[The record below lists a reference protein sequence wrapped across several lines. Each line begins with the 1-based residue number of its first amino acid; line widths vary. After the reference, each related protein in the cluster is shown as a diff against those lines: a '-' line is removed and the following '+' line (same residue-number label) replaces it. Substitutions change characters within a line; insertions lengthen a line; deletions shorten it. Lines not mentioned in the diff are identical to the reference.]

1 MLGAV
6 RLPVPSTVALAD
18 GVKLLSTL
26 PGTDALEFIAYT
38 RNAALKTDIKP
49 LPV

>member
-18 GVKLLSTL
+18 GVKLLSLLLGTVVLVFVAL
-26 PGTDALEFIAYT
+26 PPY
-38 RNAALKTDIKP
+38 AALFPDILP